1 MDFRFNGVGSHL
13 HTMRAKCRLGFTAKK
28 IEAIPI
34 AGDDLDFQIFCADR
48 LAAVWVP
55 SLSLGGRGRAAQF
68 SFSALT
74 SFGRVYVFY
83 SDMRQQ
89 VPKPRPEYE
98 DEGEADAPI
107 VNGDRH
113 ALAAML
119 PRRKPRTDFLPEGA
133 ALPVNQLYLPT

>member
-1 MDFRFNGVGSHL
+1 MSHHISTL
-13 HTMRAKCRLGFTAKK
+13 CGCNAAWGLPQKK
-28 IEAIPI
+28 NEAIPI

-89 VPKPRPEYE
+89 VPKPT
-98 DEGEADAPI
+98 DVLATEGEA
-107 VNGDRH
+107 
-113 ALAAML
+113 
-119 PRRKPRTDFLPEGA
+119 
-133 ALPVNQLYLPT
+133 

>member
-1 MDFRFNGVGSHL
+1 MPSGVY
-13 HTMRAKCRLGFTAKK
+13 RKK
-28 IEAIPI
+28 NEVISSN
-34 AGDDLDFQIFCADR
+34 GDDLDFQIFCAAR

-89 VPKPRPEYE
+89 VPKPMYVYAL
-98 DEGEADAPI
+98 EGELIANI
-107 VNGDRH
+107 VNGDR
-113 ALAAML
+113 A
-119 PRRKPRTDFLPEGA
+119 E
-133 ALPVNQLYLPT
+133 V

>member
-1 MDFRFNGVGSHL
+1 MPSGVYH
-13 HTMRAKCRLGFTAKK
+13 KK

-89 VPKPRPEYE
+89 VPKPKLGPAP
-98 DEGEADAPI
+98 EGEPLAPI
-107 VNGDRH
+107 ANGDRSV
-113 ALAAML
+113 
-119 PRRKPRTDFLPEGA
+119 T
-133 ALPVNQLYLPT
+133 

>member
-1 MDFRFNGVGSHL
+1 
-13 HTMRAKCRLGFTAKK
+13 MRAKCRLGFTAKK
-28 IEAIPI
+28 IEAIPF
-34 AGDDLDFQIFCADR
+34 AGDDLDFQIFCADCP
-48 LAAVWVP
+48 AAVWVP

-89 VPKPRPEYE
+89 VPKPMYE
-98 DEGEADAPI
+98 IAPEGEVYAAI

-113 ALAAML
+113 GL
-119 PRRKPRTDFLPEGA
+119 
-133 ALPVNQLYLPT
+133 

>member
-1 MDFRFNGVGSHL
+1 
-13 HTMRAKCRLGFTAKK
+13 MRAKCRLGFTAKK

-89 VPKPRPEYE
+89 VPKPRNE
-98 DEGEADAPI
+98 DAYEGEAFAPT
-107 VNGDRH
+107 VNGDRYVLL
-113 ALAAML
+113 ALL
-119 PRRKPRTDFLPEGA
+119 PRPKPMNEVVTEGE
-133 ALPVNQLYLPT
+133 